1 MKGDSGIA
9 AQDSGMARRVEPL
22 GAHVKCKLTYFPT
35 CWRPAMRFRVPA
47 AFTNHPWAMLAALAW
62 LLPAAAPPVL
72 AQQPRITLTTLID
85 RAQIEDMLVDYYEVL
100 SAGSTHFDSYY
111 TDDAVLDVNGIVSR
125 GKGPIDDLY
134 KTIPKSKGTVH
145 VLLTNPKIVV
155 NGDSATADLIWTEV
169 YSETHLALPQVV
181 EQGREHDE
189 LVKRGGRWYLRR
201 RVVTN
206 DGGLPA
212 SLEKYYKAR

>member
-1 MKGDSGIA
+1 M
-9 AQDSGMARRVEPL
+9 L
-22 GAHVKCKLTYFPT
+22 
-35 CWRPAMRFRVPA
+35 FRVLTAFRNHLWAGGVLA
-47 AFTNHPWAMLAALAW
+47 AFAVAL
-62 LLPAAAPPVL
+62 AAAPPAV
-72 AQQPRITLTTLID
+72 AQHRPLTATALID
-85 RAQIEDMLVDYYEVL
+85 RAQIEDMLVEYYEVL
-100 SAGSTHFDSYY
+100 SAGTPHFDEYY
-111 TDDAVLDVNGIVSR
+111 TDDAVLDVNGIVKH

-155 NGDSATADLIWTEV
+155 DGNSATADVIWTEV
-169 YSETHLALPQVV
+169 YSETHGAPPQLL

-189 LVKRGGRWYLRR
+189 LVKQGGRWYIKK

>member
-1 MKGDSGIA
+1 ML
-9 AQDSGMARRVEPL
+9 RPV
-22 GAHVKCKLTYFPT
+22 LT
-35 CWRPAMRFRVPA
+35 AFR
-47 AFTNHPWAMLAALAW
+47 NHPWAGGVLAAFAVAL
-62 LLPAAAPPVL
+62 AAAPPAL
-72 AQQPRITLTTLID
+72 AQERPITLSALID
-85 RAQIEDMLVDYYEVL
+85 RAQIEDLLVEYYEVL

-111 TDDAVLDVNGIVSR
+111 TDDAVLDVNGIVKS

-145 VLLTNPKIVV
+145 LLLTNPNIVV
-155 NGDSATADLIWTEV
+155 DGNSATADVIWTEV
-169 YSETHLALPQVV
+169 YSETHSAVPQIL

-189 LVKRGGRWYLRR
+189 LVKRSGRWYLKK

-212 SLEKYYKAR
+212 ALEKDYKAR